1 MEITEAHLVATK
13 SRISKLLHLL
23 QNVSQIQKLSKLEAL
38 YGTPQARNP
47 LQNPPT
53 ATAPK
58 NEGHTSARK
67 RTKSTGALKLKTSTG
82 NKRHHNRAMTLDL
95 T

>member
-1 MEITEAHLVATK
+1 MESTEANLVATK

-47 LQNPPT
+47 PLNPPT
-53 ATAPK
+53 ASASR
-58 NEGHTSARK
+58 NGGRASARK
-67 RTKSTGALKLKTSTG
+67 RTKSLGALKPKTSTG
-82 NKRHHNRAMTLDL
+82 NQHHHNRAMTLDL